1 MIINTVGMLCILPV
15 FVKSW
20 MAKLAHLI
28 HLQKLYVASNN
39 VKQPIISYTSYS
51 SMILASANIL
61 FLLQSMSVERFLCNK
76 ELNALIKANVTI

>member
-1 MIINTVGMLCILPV
+1 MIINTFGMLCILPV

-39 VKQPIISYTSYS
+39 VKQPIIFYVSYDFS
-51 SMILASANIL
+51 IAFL
-61 FLLQSMSVERFLCNK
+61 FPAIVIEEHVIHHSCVPTYGSDLHERW
-76 ELNALIKANVTI
+76 ERI